1 MADDH
6 SRLLE
11 NDWVAVKRCRH
22 GLFAYNVNDSF
33 IGRSLDLYG
42 EWCEAELAI
51 LGQILRPG
59 DTALDV
65 GANIG
70 THAVFFANA
79 VGPKG
84 VVHAIEPQ
92 RIAYQLLCAN
102 AVLNGLLNIHC
113 RHAAAGA
120 EAGQATVP
128 VLDPRAEQN
137 FGALAAGRF
146 DEGEPVAVITVDSL
160 DLARCRLIKID
171 VEGAEAAVLAG
182 ARETIGRHRPALFV
196 ECNRPAGS
204 PALIEAIE
212 GLGYT
217 AWWHIAAYFNPDNF
231 FANRENAFA
240 RFAPEAN
247 LLCLPADAEARL
259 DGLIPVEGADD
270 TWQKAV
276 ARGQG
281 GANRSRG
288 SPGTRSGRPS
298 RAR

>member
-1 MADDH
+1 MAEN
-6 SRLLE
+6 SGRLLE

-42 EWCEAELAI
+42 EWCEAELAV

-84 VVHAIEPQ
+84 AVHAIEPQ
-92 RIAYQLLCAN
+92 RIAFQFLCAN
-102 AVLNGLLNIHC
+102 AALNGLLNLHC
-113 RHAAAGA
+113 HQAAAGSG
-120 EAGQATVP
+120 AGQATVP
-128 VLDPRAEQN
+128 VLDPRVEQN
-137 FGALAAGRF
+137 FGALVIGGF
-146 DEGEPVAVITVDSL
+146 EEGEPVAVITVDSL
-160 DLARCRLIKID
+160 GLARCRLIKID
-171 VEGAEAAVLAG
+171 VEGAEAGVLAG
-182 ARETIGRHRPALFV
+182 ARETIDRHRPALFV
-196 ECNRPAGS
+196 ECNRPEGS

-231 FANRENAFA
+231 FANENNVFA

-247 LLCLPADAEARL
+247 LLCLPADAETRL
-259 DGLIPVEGADD
+259 GGLISVEGADD
-270 TWQKAV
+270 TWRKAV
-276 ARGQG
+276 ARAQG
-281 GANRSRG
+281 G
-288 SPGTRSGRPS
+288 
-298 RAR
+298 